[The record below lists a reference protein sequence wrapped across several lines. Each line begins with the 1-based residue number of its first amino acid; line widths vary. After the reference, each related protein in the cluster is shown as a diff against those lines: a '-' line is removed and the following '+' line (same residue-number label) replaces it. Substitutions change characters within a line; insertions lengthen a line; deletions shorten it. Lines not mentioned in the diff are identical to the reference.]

1 MLRTLPISIGSFEA
15 TVGRALRRAPVQ
27 NQLQLDVMQRVIG
40 DPQRQPTAVH
50 LVAVE
55 DVSSGDVGVAMQTPP
70 RKVIVSMTTGAIARE
85 LGRVF
90 TVLHSE
96 ACMVHGPEDA
106 AWAFAAGAGARNPRL
121 VMREGLYA
129 LERPVAQAEAP
140 GAPRLAT
147 VEDALTLQR
156 WIDGF
161 SSEALQTSP
170 NDPTGGERLGRSERA
185 WIWLAPD
192 GTPVSMAYNS
202 RRVEGWWS
210 IGPVYTPPEHRGH
223 GYATAL
229 VTHLS
234 EWALA
239 SGATGCT
246 LFTDL
251 ANPVSNRIYERIG
264 YRRVGAC
271 ATVAW

>member
-1 MLRTLPISIGSFEA
+1 MLRTLPLSIESFEDA
-15 TVGRALRRAPVQ
+15 VGRALRKAPVQ
-27 NQLQLDVMQRVIG
+27 NQVQLDMLQRVIG
-40 DPQRQPTAVH
+40 DPQRQPTTVRLA
-50 LVAVE
+50 AVE
-55 DVSSGDVGVAMQTPP
+55 DVLSGDVGVAMQTPP
-70 RKVIVSMTTGAIARE
+70 RKVVVSRTTDAIARE

-90 TVLHSE
+90 E
-96 ACMVHGPEDA
+96 ARHRESCMVHGPNDA
-106 AWAFAAGAGARNPRL
+106 AWAFAAGAGATNPRL
-121 VMREGLYA
+121 AMHEGLYA
-129 LERPVAQAEAP
+129 LKRPIALLEAS

-147 VEDALTLQR
+147 VEDAPTLQR

-161 SSEALQTSP
+161 YSEALQTSP

-185 WIWLAPD
+185 WIWLRSD

-210 IGPVYTPPEHRGH
+210 VGAVYTPPEHRGH

-229 VTHLS
+229 VTHVS

-264 YRRVGAC
+264 YRRVGTC